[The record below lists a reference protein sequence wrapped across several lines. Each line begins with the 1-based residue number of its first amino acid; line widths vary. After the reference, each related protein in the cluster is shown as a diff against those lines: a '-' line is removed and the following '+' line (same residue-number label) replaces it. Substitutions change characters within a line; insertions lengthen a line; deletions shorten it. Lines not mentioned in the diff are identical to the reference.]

1 MKVTILSADAGTIN
15 WVNVGINEIGIYG
28 SINNDYSLSDVAGMI
43 TGGTT
48 IAADVAD
55 FPMPT
60 VPEGFNIRINGAD
73 FEQIISRDGKFTH

>member
-15 WVNVGINEIGIYG
+15 WVNVGINEIEIYG

-60 VPEGFNIRINGAD
+60 VP
-73 FEQIISRDGKFTH
+73 

>member
-1 MKVTILSADAGTIN
+1 
-15 WVNVGINEIGIYG
+15 
-28 SINNDYSLSDVAGMI
+28 MI

-73 FEQIISRDGKFTH
+73 FEQINNYNKG